1 MGEETG
7 PTERGRLPAD
17 LGRYAGHGLTWA
29 LSTALFLY
37 LGLKVDE
44 WLGTLPL
51 FTVLG
56 AVIGAGAGFY
66 SLYYHLVIEPRDR
79 AEEDGS
85 DDG

>member
-1 MGEETG
+1 MVREPD
-7 PTERGRLPAD
+7 PTERGQLPAD

-37 LGLKVDE
+37 LGLKLDE

-56 AVIGAGAGFY
+56 AVVGASAGFY
-66 SLYYHLVIEPRDR
+66 SLYYHLVIEPRQR
-79 AEEDGS
+79 AEEDR
-85 DDG
+85 DEE